1 MTWLA
6 TESQAKTNLKKHTY
20 WLPSKSMAMLC
31 TSESILKGFEWI
43 FHWCKYFW
51 RCFWPLAWRMR
62 TAAWQIRQN
71 CEVKKFSKREVF
83 NEKIIFWSTKSSGNV
98 REALISISNLV
109 ISVSGTDC
117 DSFTR
122 SSSLGL
128 ARFTIMGGLGL
139 ASSFRWDSEFE
150 IGRFEF
156 ESNQDSTV
164 WNLLPI
170 VSF

>member
-71 CEVKKFSKREVF
+71 CKVKKFSKREVF
-83 NEKIIFWSTKSSGNV
+83 NEKIIFLVDKVKWKCAGSFDFNFKPSYFRFRNWLWFIYEVFFTGSGPFHHHGGTWT
-98 REALISISNLV
+98 SI
-109 ISVSGTDC
+109 IVSM
-117 DSFTR
+117 
-122 SSSLGL
+122 
-128 ARFTIMGGLGL
+128 RF
-139 ASSFRWDSEFE
+139 R
-150 IGRFEF
+150 
-156 ESNQDSTV
+156 V
-164 WNLLPI
+164 WNWPFWI
-170 VSF
+170 WI

>member
-1 MTWLA
+1 
-6 TESQAKTNLKKHTY
+6 
-20 WLPSKSMAMLC
+20 MAVLY
-31 TSESILKGFEWI
+31 TSVYIERFWSLN
-43 FHWCKYFW
+43 CK
-51 RCFWPLAWRMR
+51 
-62 TAAWQIRQN
+62 
-71 CEVKKFSKREVF
+71 VKKFSKTEVF
-83 NEKIIFWSTKSSGNV
+83 NEKIFFWSTKSSGNV

-150 IGRFEF
+150 IGLFEF
-156 ESNQDSTV
+156 ESNQNSTV
-164 WNLLPI
+164 WNCCYFQIFSERKFGNFHIGILVQEADPKQAGNLNFNKW
-170 VSF
+170 VNQFETLFDLKY